1 MTISQLS
8 RRDFLKLSAS
18 GVLGLVLSELGMDRA
33 LAASPASQGRA
44 IRSGVQIYDAP
55 YLTANKTDLL
65 RIDESRPAR
74 RNARRYD

>member
-1 MTISQLS
+1 MTISQFS

-55 YLTANKTDLL
+55 YLTANKIFLFSSMKSWNYWAKC
-65 RIDESRPAR
+65 R
-74 RNARRYD
+74 